1 MKNMDMP
8 KELQQDVVS
17 YLQYTQQSQNG
28 QQEFEYFYGCLSP
41 TLRNEVI
48 QLIFK
53 EVTTKCELFEE
64 NVALIDF
71 FIKSLQLMLLDPEYP
86 LVN

>member
-28 QQEFEYFYGCLSP
+28 QQEFEYFYQCLSP
-41 TLRNEVI
+41 SLRNEVI
-48 QLIFK
+48 QYIFK
-53 EVTTKCELFEE
+53 TIT
-64 NVALIDF
+64 
-71 FIKSLQLMLLDPEYP
+71 
-86 LVN
+86 